1 MTSILYTDII
11 SRRETPNKALLTS
24 FMRVYDDI
32 YSQTYRVFYDRED
45 SSILWLCMSSDDSE
59 TLIRQYNSQRRR
71 EASDFY
77 IYIYIY
83 RGYDIRNR

>member
-1 MTSILYTDII
+1 MTFTQS
-11 SRRETPNKALLTS
+11 
-24 FMRVYDDI
+24 
-32 YSQTYRVFYDRED
+32 YRVFYDRED

-77 IYIYIY
+77 IYKEDMILEIDSIMIIIT
-83 RGYDIRNR
+83 RTC